1 MNWEKAVGP
10 ATLIYIVSST
20 IAGIWWASDLT
31 TRMVV
36 VERSAT
42 QSSNMSE
49 RLTRLEIIMSRVDTQ
64 VERIDNN
71 LRRNPPDER

>member
-31 TRMVV
+31 ARMVV
-36 VERSAT
+36 VERNAT

-49 RLTRLEIIMSRVDTQ
+49 RLTRLEIIMSRVDAQ

-71 LRRNPPDER
+71 LRRNPPNER